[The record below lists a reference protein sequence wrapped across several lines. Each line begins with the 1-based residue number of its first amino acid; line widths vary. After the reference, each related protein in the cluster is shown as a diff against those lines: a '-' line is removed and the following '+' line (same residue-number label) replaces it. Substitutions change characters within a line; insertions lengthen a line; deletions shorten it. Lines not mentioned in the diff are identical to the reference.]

1 MKLSFIFIFGA
12 LIHRAALAHEGHG
25 LQGFS
30 HWHASDA
37 LGFVALAAVVAVVWS
52 FINRK

>member
-1 MKLSFIFIFGA
+1 MKLSFIFLSGA

-25 LQGFS
+25 LQALS

-37 LGFVALAAVVAVVWS
+37 LGLLAVVAVVAAAWS
-52 FINRK
+52 YFNRK

>member
-1 MKLSFIFIFGA
+1 MKLKFIFLPLVLAHG
-12 LIHRAALAHEGHG
+12 AALAHEGHG
-25 LQGFS
+25 FQMLS

-52 FINRK
+52 YFNRK